1 MLRTVLSLIV
11 VLMLSVAATA
21 GAAEKLKALVI
32 DGQNNHNWKATTPVI
47 KKAMESSNRFTVD
60 VATSPSRGKDM
71 STFNPEFSK
80 YDVVVSNYNG
90 AMWSKKT
97 QQAFLDYVNGGGGLV
112 ILHAANNSFG
122 GWKEYNEII
131 GLGGWGGRN
140 QRHGPYVYFKDD
152 KLVRDESKGGG
163 GHHGRQHDFAIM
175 IRDSD
180 HPITKGMPKVWLHV
194 KDELYDKLRGPAVS
208 MTVLATAYASP
219 KTGGSGRHEPMIF
232 TITAGKGRVFHTPMG
247 HADYSMRC
255 AGFQATLNR
264 GAEWAATGKVTQPI
278 PKDFPTADKTS
289 TRK

>member
-1 MLRTVLSLIV
+1 MLRTVLSLVV
-11 VLMLSVAATA
+11 VLMLSAAATA

-47 KKAMESSNRFTVD
+47 KKAMESSGRFTVD

-122 GWKEYNEII
+122 GWKEYNQII
-131 GLGGWGGRN
+131 GLGGWDGRN

-163 GHHGRQHDFAIM
+163 GHHGRQHDFSVM
-175 IRDSD
+175 IRNAD
-180 HPITKGMPKVWLHV
+180 HPVTKGMPKVWLHV
-194 KDELYDKLRGPAVS
+194 KDELYDKLRGPAVN